1 MGRGAAAVAL
11 STSKKCSEI
20 ETTITLPKKDADGKD
35 YYDFILVGARPNDG
49 RWYIEHYYNVPKDD
63 LKDTMNT
70 TEPTMGG
77 AYDPLVAEGND
88 GYAGTLSNYNKA
100 DEYTWTVK
108 VTQEEAGKYKI
119 YINDDY
125 KVTYSRDLT
134 ENENKAL
141 GTKKAYGQVFIYGN
155 APKGTKIDA
164 KFASNKDKT
173 VGLFAD
179 EE

>member
-1 MGRGAAAVAL
+1 MHTYG
-11 STSKKCSEI
+11 SYQ
-20 ETTITLPKKDADGKD
+20 LPVNG
-35 YYDFILVGARPNDG
+35 
-49 RWYIEHYYNVPKDD
+49 VP
-63 LKDTMNT
+63 
-70 TEPTMGG
+70 
-77 AYDPLVAEGND
+77 
-88 GYAGTLSNYNKA
+88 S
-100 DEYTWTVK
+100 
-108 VTQEEAGKYKI
+108 
-119 YINDDY
+119 
-125 KVTYSRDLT
+125 SRK